1 MECAA
6 AVHKRTNRLLIY
18 ETRLQLRFVPLW
30 SIAKSTKF
38 FDRLNM
44 GAVMHW
50 KWIIIGIVLI
60 FVVTIFRSQTIPG
73 KPTKEFAPSS
83 PTAQLIEAAGMGD
96 TEAVRSLLQEGVD
109 VNTKNEVFGYTALIL
124 AARQGHA
131 DTVRVL
137 LENGAD
143 VNTADRYGS
152 TALRW
157 AEKNGHAE
165 VVNLLKKAGAR
176 GSSTLT
182 MQPVLQKEDGR

>member
-1 MECAA
+1 MD
-6 AVHKRTNRLLIY
+6 
-18 ETRLQLRFVPLW
+18 LQLRFVPLW

-44 GAVMHW
+44 GAVMNW

-60 FVVTIFRSQTIPG
+60 FAVTIFRSQTIPG
-73 KPTKEFAPSS
+73 KPTKEFAPSP

-109 VNTKNEVFGYTALIL
+109 VNAKNEVFGYTALIL

-131 DTVRVL
+131 DTVRML

-165 VVNLLKKAGAR
+165 VVNLLKEAGAR

-182 MQPVLQKEDGR
+182 MQPVLQKEDGL